1 MRRTAVIDVGSNT
14 AKLVDY
20 AYEPGVSFRRVDEL
34 RANVRLAEG
43 MGPDGVL
50 RAEPFERGVAA
61 LRTFASYCRAAQVD
75 DVVATATSAV
85 RGAANGDAFVAAVRE
100 RAGIELR
107 VLDGAAEARV
117 AALAVANA
125 TTLRDATVVD
135 LGGGSVQLSTLRARR
150 FVAGASWPLGA
161 VRATETFLRGDPP
174 KAKGVRALARAARTA
189 VAPWFERAADEPGL
203 ALAGL
208 GGTLRNLADVDQQRR
223 GYPLDLLHGYR
234 LSAGALHALADD
246 LVRMKAGERAD
257 LPGLNRDRADI
268 IAAGAVVWSE
278 VVRASGVD
286 EVVVSGQGLRDGLF
300 YPRLVPG
307 GAHLLDDVRAFS
319 VRNLMRQHLVESA
332 HDEHVRDLA
341 WHLFDQTASLH
352 AFGAWERDLLGA
364 AALLHDIGMAVD
376 AYRHDHHGK
385 TLVLGRALPGFEH
398 REQALIALLVRFH
411 RKGHVG
417 VEGLG
422 PVLASD
428 DLARVRVLAGMLRVA
443 EHLDRGKAQRV
454 RGVEVHLG
462 AGLVQIVAL
471 GDGDARLEIEMARER
486 SDLLAHGL
494 GATVEVVAGVAGVA
508 GEVVR

>member
-1 MRRTAVIDVGSNT
+1 MRRMAVIDVGSNT

-20 AYEPGVSFRRVDEL
+20 AYEPGVAFRRVDEL

-61 LRTFASYCRAAQVD
+61 LRTFASYCRAVEVD

-85 RGAANGDAFVAAVRE
+85 RGASNGGAFVAAVRE

-107 VLDGAAEARV
+107 VLEGTSEARV

-125 TTLRDATVVD
+125 TTVADATVVD
-135 LGGGSVQLSTLRARR
+135 LGGGSMQLSALRSRR

-161 VRATETFLRGDPP
+161 VRTTETFLRGDPP
-174 KAKGVRALARAARTA
+174 KAKGVRALARATRAA
-189 VAPWFERAADEPGL
+189 VASWFERATDEAGGEL
-203 ALAGL
+203 VGL

-246 LVRMKAGERAD
+246 LVRMKAAQRSE

-278 VVRASGVD
+278 VVRSSRVD
-286 EVVVSGQGLRDGLF
+286 EVLVSGQGLRDGLF
-300 YPRLVPG
+300 YPRLVPDG
-307 GAHLLDDVRAFS
+307 EHLLSDVRAFS
-319 VRNLMRQHLVESA
+319 VRNLMRQHLVEGP
-332 HDEHVRDLA
+332 HDEHVQALA
-341 WHLFDQTASLH
+341 WQLFDQTAPLH
-352 AFGAWERDLLGA
+352 GFGAWERDLLGA
-364 AALLHDIGMAVD
+364 AALLHDVGMAVD

-411 RKGHVG
+411 RKGQVG
-417 VEGLG
+417 DEGLG
-422 PVLASD
+422 SVLASD
-428 DLARVRVLAGMLRVA
+428 DLTRVRVLAGILRVA

-462 AGLVQIVAL
+462 ADLVQIVAL
-471 GDGDARLEIEMARER
+471 GGGDARLEIEMARER
-486 SDLLAHGL
+486 SDLLANAL
-494 GATVEVVAGVAGVA
+494 GAAVEVLAGVAP
-508 GEVVR
+508 EVER